1 MGSNFG
7 KNVTIFVVDNGNLRY
22 IENQNSEPMILNER
36 LSVVKDIQLEPENRF
51 NVTTIFPVISVLGTY
66 LILKLLS
73 CGACRRVVLKR

>member
-36 LSVVKDIQLEPENRF
+36 LSVVKGIQLEPENRF
-51 NVTTIFPVISVLGTY
+51 NETTIFPVISALGTY